1 MAEVVLVL
9 TSFWIL
15 LPWQWHDL
23 TMHTIFS
30 HTLQYLIRIQDILFK
45 HNLMMIFMT
54 MMMMMMIFMTMLWD
68 VQLDFL
74 APGKFLNRKLESLS
88 SICSEHET
96 VKTHLDDDVF
106 EYWNLK
112 YNFDLYMILF
122 DTRRD
127 RSKIIVRVAWVDQ
140 GWSGWL

>member
-1 MAEVVLVL
+1 M
-9 TSFWIL
+9 
-15 LPWQWHDL
+15 
-23 TMHTIFS
+23 
-30 HTLQYLIRIQDILFK
+30 
-45 HNLMMIFMT
+45 
-54 MMMMMMIFMTMLWD
+54 
-68 VQLDFL
+68 DFL

-88 SICSEHET
+88 SICLEHET